1 MTSKKAHELEQAR
14 QRINHLE
21 LNGTPSESQE
31 TSELVTQL
39 RAQCTQIM
47 IKLKDEKHE
56 RQQIQK
62 RYVFWNEFE

>member
-1 MTSKKAHELEQAR
+1 MEQAR

-21 LNGTPSESQE
+21 LNQTQSESQE

-56 RQQIQK
+56 RLEMQK
-62 RYVFWNEFE
+62 R